1 MIRFLLLVCCCWLPY
16 AAHSQ
21 YRVVATASIFADMAE
36 QISGGTVEVLSVVP
50 LGGDPHTYDP
60 TPGDMQL
67 LRSADLILRNGL
79 TFEGWLDR
87 LIQNSGSTARIITI
101 TEGIEPI
108 RSERYNNATDPHAWM
123 DVLHGLRYIEN
134 IKNALV
140 QLDPDNQQQYEFNY
154 GVYRQQLEDLHT
166 EIQVLI
172 DSIPEK
178 QRILITSH
186 DAFQYFGQ
194 RYGIRLEA
202 VLGTSTDADVQTS
215 DIARLTR
222 ILQKEQVPAIFI
234 ESTINPRLLQQ
245 LARDNKVRIG
255 GELYSDSLGPRG
267 SPASTYYDMLRHNAR
282 TISRALRSTE
292 AAEDVSKQGN
302 GLWLWLG
309 LGALLFSGLGLVLW
323 RGLSN

>member
-1 MIRFLLLVCCCWLPY
+1 MIRVLLLLCCCALPLT
-16 AAHSQ
+16 AQSQ

-36 QISGGTVEVLSVVP
+36 QIAGGTVEVLSVVP
-50 LGGDPHTYDP
+50 VGGDPHTYDP

-87 LIQNSGSTARIITI
+87 LIQNSGSAARVVTI

-123 DVLHGLRYIEN
+123 DARHGLQYIEN
-134 IKNALV
+134 IKNALIE
-140 QLDPDNQQQYEFNY
+140 LDPDNQQQYEFNY
-154 GVYRQQLEDLHT
+154 GVYRQQLVDLDK
-166 EIQVLI
+166 EIQALI
-172 DSIPEK
+172 DSIPEQ

-222 ILQKEQVPAIFI
+222 VIQTEQVPAIFI

-255 GELYSDSLGPRG
+255 GELYSDSLGPKG

-282 TISRALRSTE
+282 TISQALRNAE
-292 AAEDVSKQGN
+292 ARETMPQQGN
-302 GLWLWLG
+302 GLWLWLA

-323 RGLSN
+323 RGLSH